1 SVADGFISV
10 ILLLALTVFRRGQ
23 WARPRAW
30 RWWDIAFVIALAS
43 AGQVIGETIALRA
56 GEWGYTAAM
65 PLLILAVFWL
75 ANRVNYVSGTD
86 VTKCA
91 KGRG

>member
-1 SVADGFISV
+1 MG
-10 ILLLALTVFRRGQ
+10 
-23 WARPRAW
+23 
-30 RWWDIAFVIALAS
+30 DIAFVFALAS
-43 AGQVIGETIALRA
+43 AGQVIGETIALEA

-65 PLLILAVFWL
+65 PLLILPVFWL
-75 ANRVNYVSGTD
+75 ADRVDCVSGKD